1 MKWGK
6 YWKRELYCADY
17 KTIFLGIILHFIC
30 GILSALLGG
39 SASIYRYLVLPHF
52 APPPFVFVLI
62 WTVLYLLLG
71 VALGIYL
78 SSYECSRSRWN
89 LNTCILYGVFL
100 LTLFLWYPIFF
111 GARLFS
117 FALVVIAA
125 IISVSLFV
133 FRYFIRRSRL
143 AAFLLLPCMIC
154 FVFFFFLNFCILLL
168 N

>member
-1 MKWGK
+1 LKWGK

-17 KTIFLGIILHFIC
+17 KTISLAILIHFAC
-30 GILSALLGG
+30 GMFSALAGG

-52 APPPFVFVLI
+52 APPPFVFVLM
-62 WTVLYLLLG
+62 WSVLYVILG
-71 VALGIYL
+71 IALGIYL
-78 SSYECSRSRWN
+78 SSYECGRSRWR
-89 LNTCILYGVFL
+89 LNTCLLYGLFL

-117 FALVVIAA
+117 FALVVIAC

-133 FRYFIRRSRL
+133 FRHFMRRSRL
-143 AAFLLLPCMIC
+143 AAFLLIPCFIC